1 MKEAL
6 RISRWCLI
14 AACCL
19 NTLFCFGQYCLGQ
32 DLPWLQVN
40 SHNPAN
46 NMNLKPK
53 WTVIISSVQPRVKQI
68 RDNRW
73 EIEFIP

>member
-1 MKEAL
+1 M
-6 RISRWCLI
+6 
-14 AACCL
+14 
-19 NTLFCFGQYCLGQ
+19 NTLKTSLGCLFIALMFRAGFMLAQ
-32 DLPWLQVN
+32 GELPWLQVN
-40 SHNPAN
+40 SHNPSS
-46 NMNLKPK
+46 NMTLKPK

>member
-1 MKEAL
+1 MNAL
-6 RISRWCLI
+6 KTSLGCLFI
-14 AACCL
+14 ALAL
-19 NTLFCFGQYCLGQ
+19 HTAFIYAQ

-40 SHNPAN
+40 SHNPSN
-46 NMNLKPK
+46 NMTLKPR
-53 WTVIISSVQPRVKQI
+53 WTVIISSVRPNVKQL